1 MQPTAD
7 ADERSRWLG
16 DLLDAHGPGL
26 ALYAAQWCSAPD
38 DCVQEALVSL
48 ATQEPTP
55 DNPVAWLYK
64 AAKNRAISYS
74 RSEGRRAVRELSV
87 WRQRFDVGDTDQQ
100 RRELL
105 DAVAQLPTELREVVL
120 LKTWGGLTLD
130 EMADTLGESRSTLHR
145 RYQSALERLRKLWE
159 LPCPESTKST

>member
-7 ADERSRWLG
+7 ADARSRWLG

-48 ATQEPTP
+48 AAQQPTP
-55 DNPVAWLYK
+55 DNPVAWLYR
-64 AAKNRAISYS
+64 AVKNRAISYS
-74 RSEGRRAVRELSV
+74 RSEGRRTVRELGV
-87 WRQRFDVGDTDQQ
+87 WRERLASSNIDEQ

-105 DAVAQLPTELREVVL
+105 DAVALLPDEMREVVL
-120 LKTWGGLTLD
+120 LKTWGRLSLD
-130 EMADTLGESRSTLHR
+130 EMAETLGESRSTLHR

-159 LPCPESTKST
+159 LPCPESTKTT